1 MATTSNQPSPNCPQS
16 LSSSTG
22 QRANRSLNIERTEA
36 MKTRKTLLPWL
47 GSRLQP
53 GKQDKEQTMFISL
66 TRSGWKALL
75 VLAISLAQTQGPAKS
90 QETKADGE
98 ITATG
103 KRGRPLLGVQR
114 WDMFSGKGATQQ
126 KELGYLP
133 GKQGFLKDSQWH
145 DRVPFFCRLTK
156 DVDWIEHPAN
166 AGPVWFN
173 HPFSQQLLQESMDQE
188 LRYAHNAGID
198 FFVYHGPARKLYANG
213 WELRNNFDCHLSSK
227 IPEAKKVNFTWA
239 LYAHRAIRYTRSKV
253 ATMMDETIEYITM
266 PNWQTVMDG
275 RPLIVVYHPERFRAA
290 LQVAQGKEHMTGVG
304 FVEYIRARV
313 EAEGLKTPYIVGC
326 MEPRDSCLHAEIL
339 KEEGYDAFMDYEG
352 AYGGAVAKRDEAPT
366 YASATEE
373 ILKTCEQEYLNRG
386 LPFLPPC
393 PSMHYRWP
401 HAFDR
406 KGQAI
411 EKLHHFQWP
420 KEGDLEARVEAVLD
434 FVASHPED
442 CEAQTVIMYSWNEH
456 SGGGGICPT
465 MGKSPEYEPETQW
478 LDEVAEALATWKY
491 PQESNKSMQP
501 TNSQGTSIHAPNN

>member
-1 MATTSNQPSPNCPQS
+1 MFNFFARAQLVQEIETSKR
-16 LSSSTG
+16 TEVMKTKK
-22 QRANRSLNIERTEA
+22 RSLY
-36 MKTRKTLLPWL
+36 KTLVVKLV
-47 GSRLQP
+47 
-53 GKQDKEQTMFISL
+53 
-66 TRSGWKALL
+66 ALAA
-75 VLAISLAQTQGPAKS
+75 VFSLAGIQEATA
-90 QETKADGE
+90 QETVAINKL
-98 ITATG
+98 
-103 KRGRPLLGVQR
+103 RGRPLLGVQR

-133 GKQGFLKDSQWH
+133 GGPGFLRDPQWH

-173 HPFSQQLLQESMDQE
+173 HPFSQQLLQESMDKE
-188 LRYAHNAGID
+188 LRYAHKAGID
-198 FFVYHGPARKLYANG
+198 FFVYHGPARQLYANG

-227 IPEAKKVNFTWA
+227 TPEAKKVNFTWA

-253 ATMMDETIEYITM
+253 ATMMDEMIEYITM

-275 RPLIVVYHPERFRAA
+275 RPLIVVYHPERFRTA
-290 LQVAQGKEHMTGVG
+290 LQVAEGKERMTGDG
-304 FVEYIRARV
+304 FTEYIRERV
-313 EAEGLKTPYIVGC
+313 EAVGLKNPYVVGC
-326 MEPRDSCLHAEIL
+326 MEPRDSFLHAKSL

-352 AYGGAVAKRDEAPT
+352 AYGGAIAKRDEAPT
-366 YASATEE
+366 YAAATKE

-406 KGQAI
+406 KGQPI
-411 EKLHHFQWP
+411 DEIYHSQWP
-420 KEGDLEARVEAVLD
+420 KDGDLAARLKAVLD
-434 FVASHPED
+434 FVVAHPKD

-478 LDEVAEALATWKY
+478 LDEVAEALAAGSTPKSRTG
-491 PQESNKSMQP
+491 SNSLIGP
-501 TNSQGTSIHAPNN
+501 

>member
-1 MATTSNQPSPNCPQS
+1 M
-16 LSSSTG
+16 
-22 QRANRSLNIERTEA
+22 
-36 MKTRKTLLPWL
+36 
-47 GSRLQP
+47 
-53 GKQDKEQTMFISL
+53 
-66 TRSGWKALL
+66 
-75 VLAISLAQTQGPAKS
+75 
-90 QETKADGE
+90 KADQLL
-98 ITATG
+98 
-103 KRGRPLLGVQR
+103 KRKVLMLTFAVVAGGDSLGGILEASAEEPVAIQKLRHRPLLGVQR

-133 GKQGFLKDSQWH
+133 GGPGFLRDTQWH
-145 DRVPFFCRLTK
+145 NRVPFFCRLTK
-156 DVDWIEHPAN
+156 DVDWIEHSAN

-188 LRYAHNAGID
+188 LRYAYNAGID
-198 FFVYHGPARKLYANG
+198 FFVYHGPARKLFSNG
-213 WELRNNFDCHLSSK
+213 WELRNNFDCHLSST
-227 IPEAKKVNFTWA
+227 IPEAKNVKLTWA
-239 LYAHRAIRYTRSKV
+239 LYGHRAIRYTRSKV

-290 LQVAQGKEHMTGVG
+290 LQVAQGKEHMTGAG

-313 EAEGLKTPYIVGC
+313 DAAGLKNPYIVGC
-326 MEPRDSCLHAEIL
+326 MEPRDCFMHAETL

-366 YASATEE
+366 YAAATKE
-373 ILKTCEQEYLNRG
+373 ILKTLETEYLNSG
-386 LPFLPPC
+386 LPFIPPC

-406 KGQAI
+406 KGQPVK
-411 EKLHHFQWP
+411 ELHHFQWP

-434 FVASHPED
+434 FVATHPED

-465 MGKSPEYEPETQW
+465 MGESPDYKPVTRW
-478 LDEVAEALATWKY
+478 LDEVAEALSAWKY
-491 PQESNKSMQP
+491 P
-501 TNSQGTSIHAPNN
+501 